1 MYNALTLG
9 SVYSIAFV
17 TKYRWQPIQIV
28 LIYFFCYF
36 CSTRNSVVSGF
47 VSVSAVISKYY
58 DNSSMIRHVDRIGS
72 WLWSFSS
79 LKRQESLTISKRSIN
94 NGTCMSKHG
103 FFIKEWIFP
112 NTLSGEH
119 QMHSSVLSM
128 IGNTSNVISI
138 LSGYQAQQTSVLNDE
153 IVMVSQGIK

>member
-36 CSTRNSVVSGF
+36 CSTRNSVVSSF

-72 WLWSFSS
+72 
-79 LKRQESLTISKRSIN
+79 
-94 NGTCMSKHG
+94 
-103 FFIKEWIFP
+103 
-112 NTLSGEH
+112 
-119 QMHSSVLSM
+119 
-128 IGNTSNVISI
+128 
-138 LSGYQAQQTSVLNDE
+138 
-153 IVMVSQGIK
+153 

>member
-36 CSTRNSVVSGF
+36 CSTCNSVVSGF

-72 WLWSFSS
+72 WLWGFSS
-79 LKRQESLTISKRSIN
+79 LKRQESLIISKRSIN
-94 NGTCMSKHG
+94 SIVHVCPN
-103 FFIKEWIFP
+103 IKEWIFP

-128 IGNTSNVISI
+128 VDNTSNVISI

-153 IVMVSQGIK
+153 TVMVSQGIK

>member
-1 MYNALTLG
+1 MKLAAENMYNALTLG

-72 WLWSFSS
+72 
-79 LKRQESLTISKRSIN
+79 
-94 NGTCMSKHG
+94 
-103 FFIKEWIFP
+103 
-112 NTLSGEH
+112 
-119 QMHSSVLSM
+119 
-128 IGNTSNVISI
+128 
-138 LSGYQAQQTSVLNDE
+138 
-153 IVMVSQGIK
+153 

>member
-72 WLWSFSS
+72 WLWGFSS
-79 LKRQESLTISKRSIN
+79 LKRQESLIISKRN
-94 NGTCMSKHG
+94 VQTWFFHKGMNFSKHV
-103 FFIKEWIFP
+103 IWRAP
-112 NTLSGEH
+112 DAL
-119 QMHSSVLSM
+119 LSM

-153 IVMVSQGIK
+153 IVMVSQDIK